1 MSADLEDGHA
11 VHAHFYEGVLE
22 CLETRRLND
31 GFDFG
36 HGLLLSCFPEGYN
49 RAAGCDECPAHE
61 YRGRRRLLKAHFRRS
76 ARKALGLARQE
87 RRLRTARCLKRGA
100 FPAESRS
107 LRRLQ
112 KMRPAI
118 TRSACPAWWR
128 AVG

>member
-61 YRGRRRLLKAHFRRS
+61 YRGRRRLLKAHFRQYLGHEKEQNHIKSQKLAKIPWRS
-76 ARKALGLARQE
+76 VDGQPV
-87 RRLRTARCLKRGA
+87 KR
-100 FPAESRS
+100 
-107 LRRLQ
+107 
-112 KMRPAI
+112 
-118 TRSACPAWWR
+118 
-128 AVG
+128 